1 MVYVVQIAFL
11 DIIVTKQSKN
21 GANLSTLNRPL
32 IGAKFRLTRR
42 YLLEILKMK
51 NGVID
56 TLQNTDTEE
65 YFHLAMEPLLGQ
77 RKTTKIVSGGNMQ
90 N

>member
-1 MVYVVQIAFL
+1 MVYVVKIAFL
-11 DIIVTKQSKN
+11 DIIVMKQSKN
-21 GANLSTLNRPL
+21 GANLSALSRQL
-32 IGAKFRLTRR
+32 IGAKFRLIHR
-42 YLLEILKMK
+42 YLLEIMKKK

-56 TLQNTDTEE
+56 TLQNTEAEE

-77 RKTTKIVSGGNMQ
+77 RKTTKIVPGGNMQ